1 MLGREGNVMARA
13 VPRLI
18 ERFKRSN
25 STFVA
30 VHMSRRGHHYFS
42 ILASN
47 SGFEFVFRSGHDH
60 WSTISPS
67 LAKRTLE
74 QNQLDGESNEQPS
87 SVQGYLKLAKSSL
100 VSDDSSWEI
109 SGEFGYESR
118 VQALK
123 VEREILDISWRKV
136 EDLSD
141 EN

>member
-1 MLGREGNVMARA
+1 
-13 VPRLI
+13 
-18 ERFKRSN
+18 
-25 STFVA
+25 
-30 VHMSRRGHHYFS
+30 MSRRGHHYFS